1 MTQTKPRLPS
11 PTVEPPPQPPSE
23 SPKWSSTAKLVVGL
37 TVVAIVAALLIRF
50 RGIIGPLIL
59 AFILA
64 YLLHPLAVRFS
75 EGVKISWRWAV
86 NLIYLLL
93 FIILGGLATLSG
105 LAIVQQ
111 LQNLVEFIRRN
122 IDQLPELAAN
132 LASTVYR
139 FGPFVVDF
147 GQLFDVQRLTE
158 QILAAVQP
166 LIGRAGSLVSTLATG
181 AIGFLGWALFVLLIS
196 YFLLADAGRVTGELV
211 AVDIPGY
218 NQDIRRLSNELAKIW
233 NAFLRG
239 QVIIITLV
247 ILTYSI
253 VMAILG
259 MRFALGIAIMAGL
272 ARFVPY
278 VGPLITLVVAALV
291 AFFQNSNY
299 FGLEQ
304 YQFVILVVVVTI
316 VIDQIFDNVVTP
328 RFLGETLGIHP
339 ASVLVAAIIAAN
351 LIGLIGL
358 VLAAPVL
365 ATLHLVGRYVW
376 RKMLDLDPWPDDE
389 GARFEED
396 MPWTQ
401 VVRRVRDW
409 LRKRREHA

>member
-1 MTQTKPRLPS
+1 MTQTKSRLPS
-11 PTVEPPPQPPSE
+11 TTVEPPPQPPSE

-50 RGIIGPLIL
+50 RGIIGPLLL

-86 NLIYLLL
+86 NLIYLFL

-139 FGPFVVDF
+139 FGPFVIDF

-166 LIGRAGSLVSTLATG
+166 LVGRAGSLVSTLATG

-278 VGPLITLVVAALV
+278 VGPLITLIVAALV

-299 FGLEQ
+299 YGLEQ
-304 YQFVILVVVVTI
+304 FQFVILVVVVTI

-365 ATLHLVGRYVW
+365 ATLHLISRYVW
-376 RKMLDLDPWPDDE
+376 RKMLDLDPWPEDE
-389 GARFEED
+389 GGGLEED